1 MDKQWFDSQYENI
14 EGEGVDG
21 WLIGVRASQR
31 ARLNQILEVLSK
43 FPQRYESVL
52 DIGCGIGIF
61 GSMLKK
67 RFSVNSYIGSD
78 ISENAVK
85 YARIVNEPTNN
96 FVTCALPELPRS
108 HIKHDLVLLLE
119 VLYYLEP
126 HQRDLTMKNVICAL
140 RPGGYLCIT
149 GSTANEMYFSDKFFT
164 DFYTEELKLVTE
176 AYHHSRMYY
185 HVENILMLP
194 VRLNNLLV
202 VPIETQH
209 KSKSIFILYIK
220 HMFKNRAVRLCLKP
234 VLKLISSIA
243 LLLIQSDLL
252 FKVIHK
258 SSRVLFPKYS
268 ISGMI
273 MIYQKR

>member
-96 FVTCALPELPRS
+96 FVTCALPELPR
-108 HIKHDLVLLLE
+108 
-119 VLYYLEP
+119 
-126 HQRDLTMKNVICAL
+126 
-140 RPGGYLCIT
+140 
-149 GSTANEMYFSDKFFT
+149 
-164 DFYTEELKLVTE
+164 
-176 AYHHSRMYY
+176 
-185 HVENILMLP
+185 
-194 VRLNNLLV
+194 
-202 VPIETQH
+202 
-209 KSKSIFILYIK
+209 
-220 HMFKNRAVRLCLKP
+220 
-234 VLKLISSIA
+234 
-243 LLLIQSDLL
+243 
-252 FKVIHK
+252 
-258 SSRVLFPKYS
+258 
-268 ISGMI
+268 
-273 MIYQKR
+273 